1 MEQKRGET
9 KTLKRGSNLGQRV
22 GALKTGEGVDPPYK
36 LLGVS
41 NFTQCLVQIVTNELH
56 FLLFPLS
63 LLDYLYW
70 GWAFPHYTKCRNDS
84 FPCTI
89 NMVDITVFGCFISFQ
104 VIAFYNSGTWRKFTI
119 IIVLQQHLNF

>member
-9 KTLKRGSNLGQRV
+9 KTLKRGSNLGQRL
-22 GALKTGEGVDPPYK
+22 GALKTGKGLDPPYE

-41 NFTQCLVQIVTNELH
+41 NFTQCLVQIVTNEVH

-63 LLDYLYW
+63 LLNYLYW
-70 GWAFPHYTKCRNDS
+70 GWAFP
-84 FPCTI
+84 CTI
-89 NMVDITVFGCFISFQ
+89 NIVDITVFGCFVSFQ
-104 VIAFYNSGTWRKFTI
+104 VIASYNSGTWRKFTI